1 MIARYVRVLL
11 INSTTH
17 PYYAVKAA
25 INLIPCIYMYVR
37 IVCVSS
43 TGEQYNIDVS
53 TGAARSA
60 MNSVPLR

>member
-1 MIARYVRVLL
+1 MIARYARALL

-25 INLIPCIYMYVR
+25 INFISCIYMYVR

-53 TGAARSA
+53 TGVATSA
-60 MNSVPLR
+60 MNSIPLR